1 MSTDTLYTGENA
13 AYLEDLYL
21 RFRRDPTSVDAASQR
36 LLERE
41 NGELPQ
47 VPMPAGRSIFDPPP
61 LAEAGADLVSVDRQ
75 AKVARL
81 INAYRVRGHD
91 AAHIDPLGLSDT
103 VAHPELD
110 PAYFGLGDSDLDV
123 IASTL
128 PMFGMPP
135 HATVRAILGRLRAV
149 YCGGI
154 GVEYM
159 NIRDSAQKN
168 WVIEAFET
176 RRLGGELS
184 TADELRVLDSLTRA
198 DGFERFLG
206 LKFQGNKR
214 FSLEG
219 AESLI
224 PLLEGVILHAAR
236 GGVREVVFGMAHRGR
251 LNVLLN
257 ILKKPPAKMIAEFA
271 GHHDEPHSGSG
282 DVKYHL
288 GYSHDIITTEGHEV
302 HLSLCFNPSH
312 LEAVSPVAEG
322 RVRAKQDRH
331 GKGDRR
337 IGLPLL
343 IHGDAAFAGQGVVA
357 EVLNLSDLDGYRTG
371 GSIHVVVNNQIGF
384 TTTPTE
390 GRSTPYSTD
399 IARMLGVPIFHVNG
413 EDPDAV
419 AQVVR
424 IAVDWRMRFGRDVI
438 IDMYC
443 FRRHGHNEMDEP
455 LYTQP
460 MMYRR
465 IAEHPGVREVYLRR
479 LIQKGTLTREAA
491 DKLEATFRAEL
502 DLALSVAKAQNG
514 SNGHAAPPA
523 PANSPLQSLW
533 SRYQGAHNDQVA
545 TAVPVDELKSLL
557 LQLNRIPAG
566 FNLHPKLARSV
577 YKLREEQA
585 AGKKPIDWAAGELL
599 AYASLVKAGTRVR
612 LSGQDAGRGTFSHRH
627 AVVRDQTTGA
637 AHCALQHLSREQ
649 AKFEVF
655 NSLLS
660 EVAVLGFEYGY
671 SLDYPDALVLWEAQF
686 GDFANGAQVIIDN
699 FIASGEAKW
708 NRYSGLTLLLPH
720 GYEGQGPEHSSARIE
735 RFLGMCAEGNMQCVN
750 CTTPAQ
756 IFHVLRRQ
764 AMRTLRDP
772 LIIFTPKSL
781 LRSAQSSI
789 DELAAGQF
797 QELIGDGRGHKRVVL
812 SSGKVYYDLLAARTT
827 HDVALVRVEQMYPFP
842 IDALRAEL
850 ARHPGA
856 EVVWCQEEPR
866 NMGPWPTFGLLF
878 VDEGIRVRY
887 CGRTASASPA
897 TGFPER
903 HAAEQK
909 ALVAMAIGD

>member
-1 MSTDTLYTGENA
+1 MPTDTHYTGENA
-13 AYLEDLYL
+13 AYLEELYL
-21 RFRRDPTSVDAASQR
+21 RFRNDPASVDPASRR

-41 NGELPQ
+41 NGALP
-47 VPMPAGRSIFDPPP
+47 VIPTPSARSLFDPAP
-61 LAEAGADLVSVDRQ
+61 LAETGSDLVSADRQ

-91 AAHIDPLGLSDT
+91 AAHVDPLGLLDGLQ
-103 VAHPELD
+103 HPELD
-110 PAYFGLGDSDLDV
+110 MAYFGLDERDLDV
-123 IASTL
+123 MVSTM
-128 PMFGMPP
+128 PMCGMPP
-135 HATVRAILGRLRAV
+135 HATLRTILTRLKAV

-159 NIRDSAQKN
+159 NIRDNEQKA

-176 RRLGGELS
+176 RRLEGELS
-184 TADELRVLDSLTRA
+184 KEDELRVLDSLTRA

-219 AESLI
+219 GESLI

-236 GGVREVVFGMAHRGR
+236 GGAREVVIGMAHRGR

-271 GHHDEPHSGSG
+271 GHHDEPHTGSG

-288 GYSHDIITTEGHEV
+288 GYSHDVVTADGHNV

-312 LEAVSPVAEG
+312 LEAVNPVAEG

-331 GKGDRR
+331 GQGDRR

-371 GSIHVVVNNQIGF
+371 GTIHVVVNNQIGF

-424 IAVDWRMRFGRDVI
+424 IAVEWRMRFGRDVI

-455 LYTQP
+455 VYTQP
-460 MMYRR
+460 LMYRR

-491 DKLEATFRAEL
+491 DKLESGFRAEL
-502 DLALSVAKAQNG
+502 DAALSAAKAQNG
-514 SNGHAAPPA
+514 NGHHAAAPV
-523 PANSPLQSLW
+523 NSPLQHLW
-533 SRYQGAHNDQVA
+533 SRYQGSRTDEVT
-545 TAVPVDELKSLL
+545 TAVPLKELKGLL
-557 LQLNRIPAG
+557 ADLNRVPAG

-585 AGKKPIDWAAGELL
+585 AGKKPLDWAAGELL
-599 AYASLVKAGTRVR
+599 AYASLVKSGTPIR

-637 AHCALQHLSREQ
+637 AHCALQHLSPSQ
-649 AKFEVF
+649 AKFEVY

-671 SLDYPDALVLWEAQF
+671 SLDFPDALVLWEAQF

-764 AMRTLRDP
+764 ALRTLRDP
-772 LIIFTPKSL
+772 LVIFTPKSL
-781 LRSAQSSI
+781 LRTVQSSL
-789 DELAAGQF
+789 DELATGTF
-797 QELIGDGRGHKRVVL
+797 QELIGDGSGKKRVVL
-812 SSGKVYYDLLAARTT
+812 SSGKVYYDLLAARKDK
-827 HDVALVRVEQMYPFP
+827 DVALVRVEQLYPFP
-842 IDALRAEL
+842 LEALRAEL
-850 ARHPGA
+850 AKHPGA
-856 EVVWCQEEPR
+856 DVVWCQEEPR
-866 NMGPWPTFGLLF
+866 NMGPWPTMGLLF
-878 VDEGIRVRY
+878 LDEEIRVRY
-887 CGRTASASPA
+887 AGRAASASPA

-909 ALVAMAIGD
+909 ALVADALGG